1 MTIFTN
7 KQIIKEAKT
16 CVSNVK
22 KNQKLGI
29 SYRWGLYFGKL
40 ILNPKAKE
48 FKKIEGIK
56 DCPAPTGTEINKTI
70 SKDDYIKLA
79 RNYVAYCESKH
90 EGVNRFPNFAAY
102 GNYQIRPRLLCA
114 FFAKIVVYY
123 DEHGKLPSEMKI
135 NSGNNSKLHD
145 YITSTGCSGMG
156 QCTSYY
162 CGPNSLQ
169 QCLYRLTGIHVDES
183 TLAGWAG
190 TTSSGTDHQGLETA
204 VAKFN
209 KKYNRKVKIV
219 WKNFNDLGKT
229 DAERWK
235 ALANYIKKGAVF
247 IHLLY
252 RLKWG
257 HYEVP
262 KTIGDILK
270 ILNSLGD
277 KCTSTSYCG
286 YIENRSKSDELAYI
300 RGISKKSI
308 AILTEE

>member
-1 MTIFTN
+1 MSVKYDDYRVMANRIAYWIIKNNKKVKLRKEYSLSGKKKSFDDVKKIILKNKDTTNSWGRKFLEAMVIDNKDTSLFPNYVTYKN
-7 KQIIKEAKT
+7 KQY
-16 CVSNVK
+16 S
-22 KNQKLGI
+22 
-29 SYRWGLYFGKL
+29 
-40 ILNPKAKE
+40 KAKYIYMA
-48 FKKIEGIK
+48 KYVTSWWKTHTK
-56 DCPAPTGTEINKTI
+56 RPVTVPTEKSSKNGTT
-70 SKDDYIKLA
+70 
-79 RNYVAYCESKH
+79 
-90 EGVNRFPNFAAY
+90 
-102 GNYQIRPRLLCA
+102 
-114 FFAKIVVYY
+114 
-123 DEHGKLPSEMKI
+123 
-135 NSGNNSKLHD
+135 SKLHD
-145 YITSTGCSGMG
+145 YITTQGCSGMG
-156 QCTSYY
+156 QCTSFY

-190 TTSSGTDHQGLETA
+190 TTTSGTDHQGLETA

-219 WKNFNDLGKT
+219 WKNFKDLGKT

-235 ALANYIKKGAVF
+235 ALANYIKKGAAF

-252 RLKWG
+252 KLKWG

-286 YIENRSKSDELAYI
+286 YIENRSKADELAYI
-300 RGISKKSI
+300 RGISQKSI

>member
-1 MTIFTN
+1 MSVKYDDYKIMANKIAYWVIKNNKKVKLRKEYNLGSKKADYSTVKATILKNRDTTN
-7 KQIIKEAKT
+7 GWGRKFLEAMVIDNKDTSLFPNYVTHKGKEY
-16 CVSNVK
+16 S
-22 KNQKLGI
+22 
-29 SYRWGLYFGKL
+29 
-40 ILNPKAKE
+40 KAKYIYMA
-48 FKKIEGIK
+48 KYVTSWWKTHDK
-56 DCPAPTGTEINKTI
+56 APTTVPTEKSNNKGTT
-70 SKDDYIKLA
+70 
-79 RNYVAYCESKH
+79 
-90 EGVNRFPNFAAY
+90 
-102 GNYQIRPRLLCA
+102 
-114 FFAKIVVYY
+114 
-123 DEHGKLPSEMKI
+123 
-135 NSGNNSKLHD
+135 SKLHD
-145 YITSTGCSGMG
+145 YITTQGCSGMG

-190 TTSSGTDHQGLETA
+190 TTTSGTDHQGLESA

-219 WKNFNDLGKT
+219 WKNFKDLGKT

-257 HYEVP
+257 HFEVP

-286 YIENRSKSDELAYI
+286 YIENRSKADELAYI
-300 RGISKKSI
+300 RGISQKSI